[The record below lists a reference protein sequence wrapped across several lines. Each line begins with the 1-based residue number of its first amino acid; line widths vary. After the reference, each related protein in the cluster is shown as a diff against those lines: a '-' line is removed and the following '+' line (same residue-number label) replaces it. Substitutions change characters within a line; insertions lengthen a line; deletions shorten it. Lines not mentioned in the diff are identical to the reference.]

1 MKQQPD
7 PLPSAFAAPGIGL
20 DEAGIIA
27 LISHEFGLVGTDWVR
42 SRNRTTRESVARQ
55 LLWKCLIDHLR
66 YTQLEAGAVSLKSGC
81 NARHGKIQIE
91 DTFWDDPQYGEKIKV
106 VYFRCVEIKRGIM
119 GGMIK

>member
-1 MKQQPD
+1 MKHQPD
-7 PLPSAFAAPGIGL
+7 PLPSAFSAPGIGL

-42 SRNRTTRESVARQ
+42 SRNRTTRGKLARQ
-55 LLWKCLIDHLR
+55 LLYKCLIDHLR
-66 YTQLEAGAVSLKSGC
+66 YSQLEAGEVTG
-81 NARHGKIQIE
+81 NDRITARHGKKVIE

-119 GGMIK
+119 GGMVK